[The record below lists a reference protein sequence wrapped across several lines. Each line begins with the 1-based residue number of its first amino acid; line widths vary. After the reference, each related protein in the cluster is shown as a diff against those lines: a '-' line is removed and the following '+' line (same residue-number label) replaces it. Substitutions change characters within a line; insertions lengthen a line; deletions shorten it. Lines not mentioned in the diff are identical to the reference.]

1 MLVCAVITWFARAGR
16 RYAIEFCDSPGQD
29 AGLRFHSLRGTAPVE
44 VAADEEDGVVAVE
57 VAQLGDAIDLHAAG
71 W

>member
-1 MLVCAVITWFARAGR
+1 MLLNEPGEAPAVLSQVRSVA
-16 RYAIEFCDSPGQD
+16 
-29 AGLRFHSLRGTAPVE
+29 VE

-71 W
+71 R